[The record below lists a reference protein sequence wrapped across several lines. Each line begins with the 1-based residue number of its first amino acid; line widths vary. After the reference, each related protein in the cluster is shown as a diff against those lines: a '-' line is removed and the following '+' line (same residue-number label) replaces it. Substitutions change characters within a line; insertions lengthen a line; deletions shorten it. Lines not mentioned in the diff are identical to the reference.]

1 MFGKWCAVKPVL
13 MTSLGSMRNSPRI
26 LAGFAV
32 ALTCSALI
40 PALIAGETD
49 GQMEPSFHTTS
60 QMVLVPVTVTDRNNR
75 IVDGLRAEDLTI
87 SDDKV
92 RQRITWFGS
101 DDAPCSVAVVLDVS
115 GSMQRALT
123 LAKDLLRTFFGTANS
138 ADEFLLLT
146 VSTRPAAI
154 PGFTSEIAQIQEG
167 VRLARPGG
175 MTALFDTTYLAL
187 RRMKEARRSRRGL
200 LILSDGKDNHS
211 QHSFSEL
218 MSLAVEADVQIYAM
232 TFDTDTAST
241 STMPFRRG
249 LAQKTWDREITGG
262 GPEMLEKLSN
272 RTGGLSFHVRNDTEA
287 REAAIATSQAL
298 RNEYLAGFEPS
309 NANAPGRWHEIR
321 VKSNLPNTFV
331 HARHGYYSHN

>member
-1 MFGKWCAVKPVL
+1 MPVL
-13 MTSLGSMRNSPRI
+13 MTSPASIRNSRRI
-26 LAGFAV
+26 PAGFAV
-32 ALTCSALI
+32 VLTHSALI
-40 PALIAGETD
+40 TALVAAETD
-49 GQMEPSFHTTS
+49 AQTHEPLFHTTS
-60 QMVLVPVTVTDRNNR
+60 QTVLVPVTVTDRNER

-92 RQRITWFGS
+92 RQRITWFGT

-115 GSMQRALT
+115 GSMQGALT
-123 LAKDLLRTFFGTANS
+123 RAKDLLRIFLASANS

-146 VSTRPAAI
+146 VSTQPAAI
-154 PGFTSEIAQIQEG
+154 PGFTGEIAKIQEG
-167 VRLARPGG
+167 VGLAKPGG

-187 RRMKEARRSRRGL
+187 KRMKETRGSRRGL

-218 MSLAVEADVQIYAM
+218 MSLAVEADVQVYAM
-232 TFDTDTAST
+232 IFDTDTAST
-241 STMPFRRG
+241 STIPFRLR
-249 LAQKTWDREITGG
+249 LAQKTWDRQVTGG
-262 GPEMLEKLSN
+262 GPGMLEKLSN

-287 REAAIATSQAL
+287 RDAAIATGQAL

-309 NANAPGRWHEIR
+309 NASAPGRWHEVR
-321 VKSNLPNTFV
+321 VKSNRPNTFV